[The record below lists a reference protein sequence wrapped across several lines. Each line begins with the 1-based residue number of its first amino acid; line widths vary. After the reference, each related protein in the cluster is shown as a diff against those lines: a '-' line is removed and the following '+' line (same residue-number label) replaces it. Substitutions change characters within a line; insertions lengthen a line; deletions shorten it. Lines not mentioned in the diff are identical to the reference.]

1 MTTSSLASGQDR
13 YAGLLADAASL
24 TTEQLLDV
32 VEDAQREVDAA
43 HARQA
48 VALAHLSAIEPVLQE
63 DGTTVEVN
71 RGLGHQRLD
80 APELAASRLGISVH
94 VATTRVEDAVRQ
106 LTRTPALVD
115 ALAAGELDL
124 RRAAVVTDETEFLSG
139 EEAATVVTALAPHWG
154 GVTVGPLRRLAAR
167 TVARLFPE
175 TVADEA
181 ERVRAR
187 RTLTRVTGEHGV
199 DTWRGDVL
207 VEQSRP
213 AWAAVTE
220 LARRLVREGHADS
233 LAQARSD
240 AMTRL
245 ILGHSD
251 VKVVLHA
258 TRAAGAENVV
268 GDVTPSARTAP
279 EPSETSGW
287 VEVGG
292 FGAPGTAFV
301 PADALAS
308 TGAPRSRDH
317 RPRLAC
323 HPGTGALTDGHVPAG
338 LAPGGDLTRTV
349 PTGPADATD
358 TKVGQSCSTY
368 RVAAAM
374 VRFVRLRDGSCRFP
388 GCSTPARQ
396 CDLDHVRPW
405 PTGPTA
411 TTNLICL
418 CRRHHRIKQRDG
430 WTVRLHP
437 DATVT
442 WTDPTGR
449 TSTTMPVDH
458 LHLAAT
464 SPTAGSDPAAPMSP
478 PGQAAPLSHPGSP
491 APRRH
496 IDLSLLDDD
505 LSELLIDHLAR
516 GAQRRRHSRGF
527 SRHITFEAD
536 ELHDGAPSRPPDW
549 VWPQQAYEPPP
560 PPEPRRDVI
569 PF

>member
-1 MTTSSLASGQDR
+1 MGEQDR
-13 YAGLLADAASL
+13 YAGLLATAATL
-24 TTEQLLDV
+24 TSEELLDV
-32 VEDAQREVDAA
+32 VEGAQREIDAA

-48 VALAHLSAIEPVLQE
+48 VALAHLSAIEPVRQE
-63 DGTTVEVN
+63 DGTSVEVH

-80 APELAASRLGISVH
+80 APELAASRLGVSVH

-106 LTRTPALVD
+106 MTRTPALVD
-115 ALAAGELDL
+115 AMASGELDL
-124 RRAAVVTDETEFLSG
+124 RRAAVVTDETEFLEG
-139 EEAATVVTALAPHWG
+139 DDAAAVVDALAPQWA

-175 TVADEA
+175 TVAAEA
-181 ERVRAR
+181 ERVRER
-187 RTLTRVTGEHGV
+187 RALTRVTGEHGV
-199 DTWRGDVL
+199 DTWRGELL

-251 VKVVLHA
+251 VKVVVHA
-258 TRAAGAENVV
+258 TRAVETDGTEGVV
-268 GDVTPSARTAP
+268 TGGSTLGRATASP
-279 EPSETSGW
+279 DADGW
-287 VEVGG
+287 VELGG
-292 FGAPGTAFV
+292 FGAPGTCFM
-301 PADALAS
+301 PARALETTRGGLCSS
-308 TGAPRSRDH
+308 TPGGT
-317 RPRLAC
+317 RLVC
-323 HPGTGALTDGHVPAG
+323 DTETGALIGGHVPAG
-338 LAPGGDLTRTV
+338 LAQGRDLTRSLSAGV
-349 PTGPADATD
+349 PGARGPSRAVTPRGAAGATSPS
-358 TKVGQSCSTY
+358 GSQACGTY
-368 RVAAAM
+368 RVPAAM

-405 PTGPTA
+405 PAGPTA

-430 WTVRLHP
+430 WTVRLNP
-437 DATVT
+437 DATAT

-449 TSTTMPVDH
+449 TSTTRPVDH
-458 LHLAAT
+458 LHLATT
-464 SPTAGSDPAAPMSP
+464 SRARQSEMS
-478 PGQAAPLSHPGSP
+478 GT
-491 APRRH
+491 RH

-505 LSELLIDHLAR
+505 LFELLTDHHARDAHGRHDRTGR
-516 GAQRRRHSRGF
+516 GARQL
-527 SRHITFEAD
+527 TFDA
-536 ELHDGAPSRPPDW
+536 HDLTDSAHPHRSDW
-549 VWPQQAYEPPP
+549 VWPQRAYEPPQ
-560 PPEPRRDVI
+560 PPEPRPDVI